1 MQKVTDVVVDTLVQ
15 AGIDHV
21 FGMPG
26 GATIF
31 LYDAL
36 ADRKDKIRTVLS
48 RHEGGA
54 SCMADMYGRLTGKPG
69 VVIAQGAWVGSNAAF
84 GIMEAALAGSPM
96 LIFADLSDYA
106 GLNQFA
112 PYQCVGG
119 EYGSIDLPSIMRSM
133 TKYTT
138 VANTPEEF
146 VHGTRLAI
154 KHATTGRPGPACVLF
169 RWNVAMSQ
177 IDPDKASPPVYPLEG
192 HLRVSPP
199 SISWEDAQKAADLL
213 LGARDPVM
221 VVGRG
226 VHVSR
231 AYDEVRGLAEEI
243 GMPVATTYMG
253 KSGIAETH
261 DLSIGTMG
269 QIGQKAA
276 NEKVTGADLLFAVGT
291 CLAPDN
297 TKMLSP
303 DFINPERQKIVQID
317 IEPLNAGWT
326 FPVTMGITS
335 DAKSALKAILDVI
348 RTRPS
353 KSDTQERVEAL
364 KAFKAERGFFS
375 SEASDSEE
383 SPVMPERIVRGLNE
397 TVGPDDLVVL
407 DCGNN
412 RMFMANLFRSKAP
425 GQVLAPGGA
434 AGVGWGVPA
443 ALAAQ
448 LIRPDK
454 RVVGVCGDGGMMMM
468 LYTLEM
474 AKQYEVP
481 VNYVVVNNACLANV
495 LDYQA
500 PGRAIATEYPE
511 TDFAAI
517 ARSIGC
523 VGIKVEHPADLE
535 PALEDATKSERPA
548 VVDVSTS
555 KKQHFV
561 LMSR

>member
-1 MQKVTDVVVDTLVQ
+1 MQKTTELVVDTLVQ

-54 SCMADMYGRLTGKPG
+54 SCMADVYGRLTGRPG
-69 VVIAQGAWVGSNAAF
+69 VVIAQGAWIGSNAAF

-96 LIFADLSDYA
+96 LVFADLSDYA

-119 EYGSIDLPSIMRSM
+119 EYGSIDLPNIMRAM

-154 KHATTGRPGPACVLF
+154 KHAVTGRPGPACVLF
-169 RWNVAMSQ
+169 RWNVALSQ
-177 IDPDKASPPVYPLEG
+177 IDTANVTPPLYPLEG
-192 HLRVSPP
+192 HLRVSAP
-199 SISWEDAQKAADLL
+199 SVSWQDAEKVADLL
-213 LGARDPVM
+213 LEAEDPVM
-221 VVGRG
+221 VIGRG

-231 AYDEVRGLAEEI
+231 AYEEVRALAEAV
-243 GMPVATTYMG
+243 GMPVATTFMG

-261 DLSIGTMG
+261 ELALGTIG
-269 QIGQKAA
+269 QIGQRTA
-276 NEKVTGADLLFAVGT
+276 NEKVGGADLLLAVGT
-291 CLAPDN
+291 CLAPEN

-303 DFINPERQKIVQID
+303 AFINPARQKIVQID
-317 IEPLNAGWT
+317 IEPLRAGWT
-326 FPVTMGITS
+326 FPVTMGIAS
-335 DAKSALKAILDVI
+335 DAKAALKAVLDAV
-348 RTRPS
+348 RTRS
-353 KSDTQERVEAL
+353 ARFDAGVRVQAL
-364 KAFKAERGFFS
+364 KAFKAERGFFA
-375 SEASDSEE
+375 SEASQSEE
-383 SPVMPERIVRGLNE
+383 SPVMPERIIRSLNRMIK
-397 TVGPDDLVVL
+397 PDDLVVL

-412 RMFMANLFRSKAP
+412 RMFMSNLFQSKSA
-425 GQVLAPGGA
+425 GQVLGAGGA

-448 LIRPDK
+448 MIRPDK

-468 LYTLEM
+468 LYALEM

-481 VNYVVVNNACLANV
+481 VNYVVVNNACLQNV

-500 PGRAIATEYPE
+500 PGRAIATEYPQV
-511 TDFAAI
+511 DFAAI
-517 ARSIGC
+517 ARSMGC
-523 VGIKVEHPADLE
+523 VGIKVEHPSELE

-548 VVDVSTS
+548 VVDVSAA
-555 KKQHFV
+555 KRPHFV
-561 LMSR
+561 LM

>member
-1 MQKVTDVVVDTLVQ
+1 MPKTTDLVIETLVE

-26 GATIF
+26 GATIL
-31 LYDAL
+31 LYDSL
-36 ADRKDKIRTVLS
+36 VNYKDKIRTVLA

-54 SCMADMYGRLTGKPG
+54 ACMADMYGRLTGKPG
-69 VVIAQGAWVGSNAAF
+69 VVIGQGAWIGSNAAF
-84 GIMEAALAGSPM
+84 GIMEASLAGSPM
-96 LIFADLSDYA
+96 LIFADVSDYF
-106 GLNQFA
+106 GLAQFA
-112 PYQCVGG
+112 PYQCVDG
-119 EYGSIDLPSIMRSM
+119 EYGAVDLPSIMRSM

-138 VANTPEEF
+138 VATTPDEF

-154 KHATTGRPGPACVLF
+154 KHATTGRPGPAAVLV
-169 RWNVAMSQ
+169 RWNVFNSQ
-177 IDPDKASPPVYPLEG
+177 IEPEQASPRLYPFEG
-192 HLRVSPP
+192 HLRVSAP
-199 SISWEDAQKAADLL
+199 SISWEDAERVADLL
-213 LGARDPVM
+213 LEAKDPVM
-221 VVGRG
+221 VIGRG

-231 AYDEVRGLAEEI
+231 AYEQVRELAEAI
-243 GMPVATTYMG
+243 GMPVATSYMG

-261 DLSIGTMG
+261 DLALGTMG
-269 QIGQKAA
+269 AIGQKTA
-276 NEKVTGADLLFAVGT
+276 NDKVTGADLLLAVGT

-317 IEPLNAGWT
+317 IEPLHAGWM
-326 FPVTMGITS
+326 FPVSLGITS
-335 DAKSALKAILDVI
+335 DAKCALKAILDVI
-348 RTRPS
+348 RTRSP
-353 KSDTQERVEAL
+353 KIDVEGRVRAL
-364 KAFKAERGFFS
+364 KGFKAERNFFS
-375 SEASDSEE
+375 SEALRSEDA
-383 SPVMPERIVRGLNE
+383 PVAPERIVSGLNR

-412 RMFMANLFRSKAP
+412 RMFMANLFQSKKA

-448 LIRPDK
+448 LIRPDR

-468 LYTLEM
+468 LYNLEM
-474 AKQYEVP
+474 AKQYEIP
-481 VNYVVVNNACLANV
+481 ITYVVLNNACLANV

-511 TDFAAI
+511 TDFAGI
-517 ARSIGC
+517 ARAMGC
-523 VGIKVEHPADLE
+523 VGIKVQHPSELE
-535 PALEDATKSERPA
+535 PALEDATKSESPA

-555 KKQHFV
+555 KQQHFV
-561 LMSR
+561 LMSK

>member
-1 MQKVTDVVVDTLVQ
+1 MQKTTELVVDTLVQ

-54 SCMADMYGRLTGKPG
+54 SCMADVYGRLTGRPG
-69 VVIAQGAWVGSNAAF
+69 VVIAQGAWIGSNAAF

-96 LIFADLSDYA
+96 LVFADLSDYA

-119 EYGSIDLPSIMRSM
+119 EYGSIDLPNIMRAM

-154 KHATTGRPGPACVLF
+154 KHAVTGRPGPACVLF
-169 RWNVAMSQ
+169 RWNVALSQ
-177 IDPDKASPPVYPLEG
+177 IDTANVTPPLYPLEG
-192 HLRVSPP
+192 HLRVSAP
-199 SISWEDAQKAADLL
+199 SVSWQDAEKVADLL
-213 LGARDPVM
+213 LEAEDPVM
-221 VVGRG
+221 VIGRG

-231 AYDEVRGLAEEI
+231 AYEEVRALAEAV
-243 GMPVATTYMG
+243 GMPVATTFMG

-261 DLSIGTMG
+261 ELALGTIG
-269 QIGQKAA
+269 QIGQRTA
-276 NEKVTGADLLFAVGT
+276 NEKVGGADLLLAVGT
-291 CLAPDN
+291 CLAPEN

-303 DFINPERQKIVQID
+303 AFINPARQKIVQID
-317 IEPLNAGWT
+317 IEPLRAGWT
-326 FPVTMGITS
+326 FPVTMGIAS
-335 DAKSALKAILDVI
+335 DAKAALKAVLDAV
-348 RTRPS
+348 RTRS
-353 KSDTQERVEAL
+353 ARFDAGVRVQAL
-364 KAFKAERGFFS
+364 KAFKAERGFFA
-375 SEASDSEE
+375 SEASQSEE
-383 SPVMPERIVRGLNE
+383 SPVMPERIIRSLNRMIK
-397 TVGPDDLVVL
+397 PDDLVVL

-412 RMFMANLFRSKAP
+412 RMFMSNLFQSKSA
-425 GQVLAPGGA
+425 GQVLGAGGA

-448 LIRPDK
+448 MIRPDK

-468 LYTLEM
+468 LYALEM

-481 VNYVVVNNACLANV
+481 VNYVVVNNACLQNV

-500 PGRAIATEYPE
+500 PGRAIATEYPQV
-511 TDFAAI
+511 DFAAI
-517 ARSIGC
+517 ARSMGC
-523 VGIKVEHPADLE
+523 VGIKVEHPSELE

-548 VVDVSTS
+548 VVDISAA
-555 KKQHFV
+555 KRPHFV
-561 LMSR
+561 LM

>member
-1 MQKVTDVVVDTLVQ
+1 MQKTTDVVVDTLVQ

-36 ADRKDKIRTVLS
+36 ADRPDEIRTVLA

-138 VANTPEEF
+138 VANTPDEF

-169 RWNVAMSQ
+169 RWNAALSHM
-177 IDPDKASPPVYPLEG
+177 DPEQASPRLYPLEG
-192 HLRVSPP
+192 HLRVSAP
-199 SISWEDAQKAADLL
+199 SVSWQDAEKVAGLL
-213 LGARDPVM
+213 LEAEDPVM
-221 VVGRG
+221 VIGRG
-226 VHVSR
+226 VHVSK
-231 AYDEVRGLAEEI
+231 AYDEVQGLAESV

-261 DLSIGTMG
+261 DLAVGTIGA
-269 QIGQKAA
+269 IGQKAA
-276 NEKVTGADLLFAVGT
+276 NEKVAGADLLLAVGT

-303 DFINPERQKIVQID
+303 DLINPERQKIVQID
-317 IEPLNAGWT
+317 IEPLHAGWM

-335 DAKSALKAILDVI
+335 DAKFALAAVLDVV
-348 RTRPS
+348 RTRPTRIDV
-353 KSDTQERVEAL
+353 KARVQAL
-364 KAFKAERGFFS
+364 KEFKTARSFFS
-375 SEASDSEE
+375 SEASDSDA
-383 SPVMPERIVRGLNE
+383 SPVLPERIILGLNN
-397 TVGPDDLVVL
+397 TIGPDDLVVL

-412 RMFMANLFRSKAP
+412 RMFMANLFQSKKA
-425 GQVLAPGGA
+425 GQVVAPGGA

-443 ALAAQ
+443 ALGAQ
-448 LIRPDK
+448 LIRPDR

-481 VNYVVVNNACLANV
+481 INYVVVNNACLANV

-511 TDFAAI
+511 TDFAGI

-523 VGIKVEHPADLE
+523 MGIKVEHPSDLE
-535 PALEDATKSERPA
+535 PALEDATRSESPA

-555 KKQHFV
+555 KQQHFV
-561 LMSR
+561 LM

>member
-1 MQKVTDVVVDTLVQ
+1 MQKTTDVVVDTLVQ

-36 ADRKDKIRTVLS
+36 ADRQDEIRTVLS

-69 VVIAQGAWVGSNAAF
+69 VVIAQGAWIGSNAAF

-138 VANTPEEF
+138 VASTPEEF

-177 IDPDKASPPVYPLEG
+177 IDPDKATPPVYPLEG

-199 SISWEDAQKAADLL
+199 SISWEDAEKVADLL

-261 DLSIGTMG
+261 DLSVGTIG
-269 QIGQKAA
+269 QIGQRAA
-276 NEKVTGADLLFAVGT
+276 NEKITGADLLFAVGT

-335 DAKSALKAILDVI
+335 DAKAALKAVLDVI

-353 KSDTQERVEAL
+353 KGDAQERVQAL

-412 RMFMANLFRSKAP
+412 RMFMANLFQSKTP

-448 LIRPDK
+448 LICPDK
-454 RVVGVCGDGGMMMM
+454 RVVGVCGDGAMMMM

-481 VNYVVVNNACLANV
+481 INYVVMNNACLGNV

-511 TDFAAI
+511 TDFAGI

-523 VGIKVEHPADLE
+523 VGIKVEHPSDLE
-535 PALEDATKSERPA
+535 PALEDARKSERPA

-561 LMSR
+561 LMSQ

>member
-1 MQKVTDVVVDTLVQ
+1 MPKTTDLVVDTLVQ

-36 ADRKDKIRTVLS
+36 VDRQDKIRTVLS

-69 VVIAQGAWVGSNAAF
+69 VVIGQGAWIGSNGAF
-84 GIMEAALAGSPM
+84 GIMEASLAGSPM
-96 LIFADLSDYA
+96 LVFADLSDYA
-106 GLNQFA
+106 GLTQFA
-112 PYQCVGG
+112 PYQCMGG
-119 EYGSIDLPSIMRSM
+119 EHGSIDLPGIMRSM

-138 VANTPEEF
+138 VANTPDEF

-169 RWNVAMSQ
+169 RWNVALSQ
-177 IDPDKASPPVYPLEG
+177 IDPEKLSPRLYPLDG

-199 SISWEDAQKAADLL
+199 SISWEDAERAADLL
-213 LGARDPVM
+213 LEAEDPVL
-221 VVGRG
+221 VIGRG
-226 VHVSR
+226 VHVSK
-231 AYDEVRGLAEEI
+231 AYDEVRELAESI

-261 DLSIGTMG
+261 DLAVGTIGG
-269 QIGQKAA
+269 IGQRTA
-276 NEKVTGADLLFAVGT
+276 NEKVAGADLLLAVGT

-303 DFINPERQKIVQID
+303 DFINPGRQKIVQID
-317 IEPLNAGWT
+317 IEPLHAGWM
-326 FPVTMGITS
+326 FPVTLGITS
-335 DAKSALKAILDVI
+335 DARAALRAVADVVRTRSPKIDVEGRIRRLKELKA
-348 RTRPS
+348 
-353 KSDTQERVEAL
+353 A
-364 KAFKAERGFFS
+364 RGFF
-375 SEASDSEE
+375 ASAAADSDA
-383 SPVMPERIVRGLNE
+383 SPVMPERIIRGLNRM
-397 TVGPDDLVVL
+397 VGPDDLVVL

-412 RMFMANLFRSKAP
+412 RMFMANLFQSKRA
-425 GQVLAPGGA
+425 GQVVAPGGA

-448 LIRPDK
+448 MIRPDR

-474 AKQYEVP
+474 ARQYDVP

-500 PGRAIATEYPE
+500 PGRAISTEYPE
-511 TDFAAI
+511 ADFAGI
-517 ARSIGC
+517 ARAIGC
-523 VGIKVEHPADLE
+523 VGIKVEHPAELE
-535 PALEDATKSERPA
+535 PALEDALKSESPA
-548 VVDVSTS
+548 VVDVQAA
-555 KKQHFV
+555 KQQHFV
-561 LMSR
+561 LMSP

>member
-1 MQKVTDVVVDTLVQ
+1 MQKTTDLVVDTLVQ

-31 LYDAL
+31 LYDAI
-36 ADRKDKIRTVLS
+36 ADRQDEIRAVLC

-54 SCMADMYGRLTGKPG
+54 SCMADVYGRLTGKPG
-69 VVIAQGAWVGSNAAF
+69 VVIAQGAWIGSNAAF

-96 LIFADLSDYA
+96 LILADLSDYA
-106 GLNQFA
+106 GLLQFA

-138 VANTPEEF
+138 VANTPEEL

-169 RWNVAMSQ
+169 RWNTALSQ
-177 IDPDKASPPVYPLEG
+177 FDPAVASPPIHPLEG
-192 HLRVSPP
+192 HLRVSAP
-199 SISWEDAQKAADLL
+199 SISWEDAEKVAELL
-213 LGARDPVM
+213 LEAQDPVM

-226 VHVSR
+226 VHASR

-243 GMPVATTYMG
+243 GMPVATSFMG
-253 KSGIAETH
+253 KSAIEETH
-261 DLSIGTMG
+261 DLALGTIG
-269 QIGQKAA
+269 QIGQRTA
-276 NEKVTGADLLFAVGT
+276 NEKVTNADLLLAVGT

-303 DFINPERQKIVQID
+303 DFIKPEQQKIVQID
-317 IEPLNAGWT
+317 IEPLNAGWMY
-326 FPVTMGITS
+326 PVTLGITS
-335 DAKSALKAILDVI
+335 DAKAALKAILDAI

-353 KSDTQERVEAL
+353 RSDVQERVRSL
-364 KAFKAERGFFS
+364 QKFKAECGFFT
-375 SEASDSEE
+375 SEALDSDA

-412 RMFMANLFRSKAP
+412 RMFMANLFQTKSP
-425 GQVLAPGGA
+425 GQLISPGGA
-434 AGVGWGVPA
+434 AGVGWGIPA

-448 LIRPDK
+448 MIVPDR

-468 LYTLEM
+468 LHTLQT

-481 VNYVVVNNACLANV
+481 ISYVVVNNACLGNV

-511 TDFAAI
+511 TDFAGI

-523 VGIKVEHPADLE
+523 VGIKVEHPSDLE
-535 PALEDATKSERPA
+535 PALQDATGSDSPA
-548 VVDVSTS
+548 LVDVSTS
-555 KKQHFV
+555 KEQQHFV
-561 LMSR
+561 LMT

>member
-1 MQKVTDVVVDTLVQ
+1 MKKVTEVVVDTLVQ

-36 ADRKDKIRTVLS
+36 ADRRDEIRTVLS

-69 VVIAQGAWVGSNAAF
+69 VVIAQGAWIGSNAAF

-138 VANTPEEF
+138 VASTPEEF

-177 IDPDKASPPVYPLEG
+177 IDPDKATPPIYPLEG

-199 SISWEDAQKAADLL
+199 SISWEDAEKAADLL
-213 LGARDPVM
+213 LEAEDPVM

-226 VHVSR
+226 VHVSK
-231 AYDEVRGLAEEI
+231 AYDEVRDLAEEI

-261 DLSIGTMG
+261 DLSVGTIG
-269 QIGQKAA
+269 QIGQRAA

-335 DAKSALKAILDVI
+335 DAKAALKAVLDAI

-353 KSDTQERVEAL
+353 KSDTQERVQAL
-364 KAFKAERGFFS
+364 KVFKAERGSFS

-383 SPVMPERIVRGLNE
+383 SPVMPERIVRGLNRM
-397 TVGPDDLVVL
+397 VGPDDLVVL

-412 RMFMANLFRSKAP
+412 RMFMANLFQSKTP

-454 RVVGVCGDGGMMMM
+454 RVVGVCGDGAMMMM

-481 VNYVVVNNACLANV
+481 VNYVVLNNACLGNV

-511 TDFAAI
+511 PDFAAI

-523 VGIKVEHPADLE
+523 VGIKVERPSDLE

-561 LMSR
+561 LME

>member
-1 MQKVTDVVVDTLVQ
+1 MKKTTDVVVETLVQ

-36 ADRKDKIRTVLS
+36 VDRQDEIRTVLC

-54 SCMADMYGRLTGKPG
+54 SCMADIYGRLTGKPG
-69 VVIAQGAWVGSNAAF
+69 VVIGQGAWIGSNGAF

-112 PYQCVGG
+112 PYQCMGG
-119 EYGSIDLPSIMRSM
+119 EYGSVDLPGIMRSM

-138 VANTPEEF
+138 VATTPDEF

-154 KHATTGRPGPACVLF
+154 KHATTGRPGPACVLV
-169 RWNVAMSQ
+169 RWNVALSQ
-177 IDPDKASPPVYPLEG
+177 IEEDKVRPPLYPLDG
-192 HLRVSPP
+192 HLRVSLP
-199 SISWEDAQKAADLL
+199 SIAWEDAGKVADLL
-213 LGARDPVM
+213 LEARDPVM

-226 VHVSR
+226 VHVSK
-231 AYDEVRGLAEEI
+231 AYEEVRALAESI
-243 GMPVATTYMG
+243 GMPVATSYMG

-261 DLSIGTMG
+261 DLALGTIGG
-269 QIGQKAA
+269 IGQRAA
-276 NEKVTGADLLFAVGT
+276 NEKVAGADLLLAVGT

-303 DFINPERQKIVQID
+303 DFINPQRQRIVQID
-317 IEPLNAGWT
+317 IEPLHAGWM
-326 FPVTMGITS
+326 FPVTLGITS
-335 DAKSALKAILDVI
+335 DAKAALKAILDVI
-348 RTRPS
+348 RTRS
-353 KSDTQERVEAL
+353 TEIDVEGRLEAL
-364 KAFKAERGFFS
+364 KTFKSERKFFS
-375 SEASDSEE
+375 SEASDSDQ
-383 SPVMPERIVRGLNE
+383 SPVMPERIIRGLNRM
-397 TVGPDDLVVL
+397 VGPDDLVVL

-412 RMFMANLFRSKAP
+412 RMFMANLFQSKKE
-425 GQVLAPGGA
+425 GQVVAPGGA

-448 LIRPDK
+448 LIRPDR

-474 AKQYEVP
+474 ARQYEVP

-495 LDYQA
+495 LDYQP

-511 TDFAAI
+511 ADFAAI

-523 VGIKVEHPADLE
+523 VGIKVRDPADLE
-535 PALEDATKSERPA
+535 TSLEDAMKSESPA
-548 VVDVSTS
+548 VIDVSTA
-555 KKQHFV
+555 KQQHFV
-561 LMSR
+561 LMS

>member
-1 MQKVTDVVVDTLVQ
+1 MKKTTDLVVDTLVQ

-36 ADRKDKIRTVLS
+36 ADRQKEIRTVLC

-54 SCMADMYGRLTGKPG
+54 SCMADAYGRLTGKPG
-69 VVIAQGAWVGSNAAF
+69 VVIAQGAWIGSNAAF

-96 LIFADLSDYA
+96 LVFADLSDYA
-106 GLNQFA
+106 GLLQFA

-119 EYGSIDLPSIMRSM
+119 EYGSIDLPGIMRSM

-169 RWNVAMSQ
+169 RWNVAPAQ
-177 IDPDKASPPVYPLEG
+177 FDPAGASPPIYPLEG
-192 HLRVSPP
+192 HLRVSAP
-199 SISWEDAQKAADLL
+199 SISWEDAERVADLL

-221 VVGRG
+221 VIGRG

-243 GMPVATTYMG
+243 GMPVATTFMG

-261 DLSIGTMG
+261 DLALGTIG

-276 NEKVTGADLLFAVGT
+276 NDRVTGADVLLAVGT

-303 DFINPERQKIVQID
+303 DFIHPDRQRIVQID
-317 IEPLNAGWT
+317 IEPLNAGWM
-326 FPVTMGITS
+326 FPVAMGITS
-335 DAKSALKAILDVI
+335 DARMALKAVLDAV

-353 KSDTQERVEAL
+353 RADVPDRVQAV

-375 SEASDSEE
+375 SEALASDA
-383 SPVMPERIVRGLNE
+383 SPVLPERIVRGLNE

-412 RMFMANLFRSKAP
+412 RMFMANLFQSKSA
-425 GQVLAPGGA
+425 GQLLSPGGA

-448 LIRPDK
+448 IIRPDK

-468 LYTLEM
+468 LHNLET
-474 AKQYEVP
+474 AKQYDVP
-481 VNYVVVNNACLANV
+481 ISYVVVNNACLGNV

-500 PGRAIATEYPE
+500 PGRSIATEYPE
-511 TDFAAI
+511 TDFAGI
-517 ARSIGC
+517 ARAIGC
-523 VGIKVEHPADLE
+523 VGIKVENPADLE
-535 PALEDATKSERPA
+535 PALADATRSDRPA

-555 KKQHFV
+555 SKQQHFV
-561 LMSR
+561 LMS

>member
-1 MQKVTDVVVDTLVQ
+1 MQKVTDLVVDTLVQ

-31 LYDAL
+31 LYDAI
-36 ADRKDKIRTVLS
+36 ADRQDEIRAVLC

-54 SCMADMYGRLTGKPG
+54 SCMADAYGRITGKPG
-69 VVIAQGAWVGSNAAF
+69 VVIAQGAWIGSNAAF

-106 GLNQFA
+106 GLLQFA

-119 EYGSIDLPSIMRSM
+119 EYGSIDLPRIMRSM

-169 RWNVAMSQ
+169 RWNTAMSQ
-177 IDPDKASPPVYPLEG
+177 LDPAASSPRVHPLEG
-192 HLRVSPP
+192 YLRVSAP
-199 SISWEDAQKAADLL
+199 SISWQDAEKVAELL
-213 LGARDPVM
+213 LEAQDPVM

-243 GMPVATTYMG
+243 GMPVATSFMG
-253 KSGIAETH
+253 KSAIAETH
-261 DLSIGTMG
+261 DLALGTIG
-269 QIGQKAA
+269 QIGQRAA
-276 NEKVTGADLLFAVGT
+276 NEKVASADLLLAVGT

-303 DFINPERQKIVQID
+303 EFIKPEQQKIVQID
-317 IEPLNAGWT
+317 IEPLNAGWMY
-326 FPVTMGITS
+326 PVTLGITS
-335 DAKSALKAILDVI
+335 DAGAALKAVLDAI

-353 KSDTQERVEAL
+353 RKDVEERVQALKRLKTEQGFFTSEAL
-364 KAFKAERGFFS
+364 E
-375 SEASDSEE
+375 SDA
-383 SPVMPERIVRGLNE
+383 SPVLPERIVGGLNA
-397 TVGPDDLVVL
+397 TVGPEDLVVL

-412 RMFMANLFRSKAP
+412 RMFMANLFQTKSP
-425 GQVLAPGGA
+425 GQLLSPGGA

-448 LIRPDK
+448 MICPDR

-468 LYTLEM
+468 LHNLQT

-481 VNYVVVNNACLANV
+481 VSYVVLNNACLGNV

-500 PGRAIATEYPE
+500 PGRSIATEYPE
-511 TDFAAI
+511 TDFAGI

-523 VGIKVEHPADLE
+523 VGIKVEHPSDLE
-535 PALEDATKSERPA
+535 PALQDAKGSESPA
-548 VVDVSTS
+548 LVDVSTS
-555 KKQHFV
+555 KERQHFV
-561 LMSR
+561 LMG

>member
-1 MQKVTDVVVDTLVQ
+1 
-15 AGIDHV
+15 
-21 FGMPG
+21 
-26 GATIF
+26 
-31 LYDAL
+31 
-36 ADRKDKIRTVLS
+36 
-48 RHEGGA
+48 
-54 SCMADMYGRLTGKPG
+54 MADMYGRLTGKPG
-69 VVIAQGAWVGSNAAF
+69 VVIAQGAWIGSNAAF

-119 EYGSIDLPSIMRSM
+119 EYGSIDLPGIMRSM

-138 VANTPEEF
+138 VANTPDEF

-169 RWNVAMSQ
+169 RWNVALSQ
-177 IDPDKASPPVYPLEG
+177 MDPERAHPRLYPLEG
-192 HLRVSPP
+192 HLRVSAPAV
-199 SISWEDAQKAADLL
+199 SWGDAEKVADLL
-213 LGARDPVM
+213 LEAEDPVM
-221 VVGRG
+221 VIGRG

-231 AYDEVRGLAEEI
+231 AYDEVRGLAESI

-261 DLSIGTMG
+261 DLAVGTIGAV
-269 QIGQKAA
+269 GQKAA
-276 NEKVTGADLLFAVGT
+276 NEKVAGADLLLAVGT

-303 DFINPERQKIVQID
+303 DLIDPERQKIVQID
-317 IEPLNAGWT
+317 IEPLHAGWM
-326 FPVTMGITS
+326 FPVTMGVTS
-335 DAKSALKAILDVI
+335 DAKFALAAVLDVV
-348 RTRPS
+348 RTRPL
-353 KSDTQERVEAL
+353 KSDSKARVKAL
-364 KAFKAERGFFS
+364 KEFKAARGFFS
-375 SEASDSEE
+375 SEAYDSDA
-383 SPVMPERIVRGLNE
+383 SPVMPERIIRGLNR

-412 RMFMANLFRSKAP
+412 RMFMANLFQSKKA
-425 GQVLAPGGA
+425 GQVVAPGGA

-443 ALAAQ
+443 ALGAQ
-448 LIRPDK
+448 LIRPDR

-481 VNYVVVNNACLANV
+481 INYVVVNNACLGNV

-511 TDFAAI
+511 TDFAGI
-517 ARSIGC
+517 ARSMGC
-523 VGIKVEHPADLE
+523 VGIKVEHPSDLE
-535 PALEDATKSERPA
+535 PALEDATKSEGPA

-555 KKQHFV
+555 RRQHFV
-561 LMSR
+561 LMS

>member
-1 MQKVTDVVVDTLVQ
+1 MQKATDLVIDTLVQ

-36 ADRKDKIRTVLS
+36 ADRRKEIRTVLC

-54 SCMADMYGRLTGKPG
+54 SCMADAYGRLTGRPG

-96 LIFADLSDYA
+96 VILTDLSDYA

-119 EYGSIDLPSIMRSM
+119 EYGSIDLPNIMRSM

-138 VANTPEEF
+138 VATTPEEL

-169 RWNVAMSQ
+169 RWNVALAQ
-177 IDPDKASPPVYPLEG
+177 LDPDATTPPLYPLHG
-192 HLRVSPP
+192 HLQVSAP
-199 SISWEDAQKAADLL
+199 SISLQDAERVADLL
-213 LGARDPVM
+213 LDAEDPVM
-221 VVGRG
+221 VIGRG

-231 AYDEVRGLAEEI
+231 AYEEVRELAEAV
-243 GMPVATTYMG
+243 GMPVATTFMG
-253 KSGIAETH
+253 KSGIEETH
-261 DLSIGTMG
+261 EL
-269 QIGQKAA
+269 
-276 NEKVTGADLLFAVGT
+276 AVGT
-291 CLAPDN
+291 
-297 TKMLSP
+297 
-303 DFINPERQKIVQID
+303 IGQID
-317 IEPLNAGWT
+317 SEPLHPGWM

-335 DAKSALKAILDVI
+335 DAKIALATVLDAVRARSSNLDV
-348 RTRPS
+348 RM
-353 KSDTQERVEAL
+353 RVRAL
-364 KAFKAERGFFS
+364 QAFKTDRGFFS
-375 SEASDSEE
+375 SEASGSEA
-383 SPVMPERIVRGLNE
+383 SPVMPERIVAELNKRVAPE
-397 TVGPDDLVVL
+397 DLVVL

-412 RMFMANLFRSKAP
+412 RMFMAHLFQSKRP
-425 GQVLAPGGA
+425 GQILAPGGV

-448 LIRPDK
+448 LVHPDK
-454 RVVGVCGDGGMMMM
+454 RVVCVCGDGGMLMM
-468 LYTLEM
+468 LYALEM
-474 AKQYEVP
+474 AKQYEAP
-481 VNYVVVNNACLANV
+481 ISYVVMNNACLGNV

-500 PGRAIATEYPE
+500 PGRTIATEYPE

-517 ARSIGC
+517 ARAIGC
-523 VGIKVEHPADLE
+523 AGIKVEQPSDLE
-535 PALEDATKSERPA
+535 AALADAVGSEGPA

-555 KKQHFV
+555 RQPHFSI
-561 LMSR
+561 MP

>member
-1 MQKVTDVVVDTLVQ
+1 MKKTTDLVVDTLVQ

-36 ADRKDKIRTVLS
+36 ADRQKEIRTVLC

-54 SCMADMYGRLTGKPG
+54 SCMADAYGRLTGKPG
-69 VVIAQGAWVGSNAAF
+69 VVIAQGAWIGSNAAF

-96 LIFADLSDYA
+96 LVFADLSDYA
-106 GLNQFA
+106 GLLQFA

-119 EYGSIDLPSIMRSM
+119 EYGSIDLPGIMRSM

-169 RWNVAMSQ
+169 RWNVALSQ
-177 IDPDKASPPVYPLEG
+177 FDPAGASPPIYPLEG
-192 HLRVSPP
+192 HLRVSAP
-199 SISWEDAQKAADLL
+199 SISWEDAERVADLL

-221 VVGRG
+221 VIGRG

-243 GMPVATTYMG
+243 GMPVATTFMG

-261 DLSIGTMG
+261 DLALGTIG

-276 NEKVTGADLLFAVGT
+276 NDRVTGADVLLAVGT

-303 DFINPERQKIVQID
+303 DFIHPDRQRIVQID
-317 IEPLNAGWT
+317 IEPLNAGWM
-326 FPVTMGITS
+326 FPVAMGITS
-335 DAKSALKAILDVI
+335 DARMALKAVLDAV

-353 KSDTQERVEAL
+353 RADVPDRVQAV

-375 SEASDSEE
+375 SEALASDA
-383 SPVMPERIVRGLNE
+383 SPVLPERIVRGLNE

-412 RMFMANLFRSKAP
+412 RMFMANLFQSKSA
-425 GQVLAPGGA
+425 GQLLSPGGA

-448 LIRPDK
+448 IIRPDK

-468 LYTLEM
+468 LHNLET
-474 AKQYEVP
+474 AKQYDVP
-481 VNYVVVNNACLANV
+481 ISYVVVNNACLGNV

-500 PGRAIATEYPE
+500 PGRSIATEYPE
-511 TDFAAI
+511 TDFAGI
-517 ARSIGC
+517 ARAIGC
-523 VGIKVEHPADLE
+523 VGIKVENPADLE
-535 PALEDATKSERPA
+535 PALADATRSDRPA

-555 KKQHFV
+555 SKQQHFV
-561 LMSR
+561 LMS

>member
-1 MQKVTDVVVDTLVQ
+1 MQKATDVVVDTLVQ

-31 LYDAL
+31 LFDAL
-36 ADRKDKIRTVLS
+36 ADRQDEIRTVLS

-69 VVIAQGAWVGSNAAF
+69 VVIAQGAWIGSNAAF

-138 VANTPEEF
+138 VVNTPDEF

-169 RWNVAMSQ
+169 RWNVALSQ
-177 IDPDKASPPVYPLEG
+177 MDPEKASPRLYPLEG
-192 HLRVSPP
+192 HLRVSVP
-199 SISWEDAQKAADLL
+199 SVSWEDAEKVADLL
-213 LGARDPVM
+213 LRAEDPVM
-221 VVGRG
+221 VIGRG

-231 AYDEVRGLAEEI
+231 AYDEVTGLAESV

-261 DLSIGTMG
+261 DLAVGTIGAV
-269 QIGQKAA
+269 GQKTA
-276 NEKVTGADLLFAVGT
+276 NEKVAGADLLLAVGT

-303 DFINPERQKIVQID
+303 DLINPERQKIVQID
-317 IEPLNAGWT
+317 IEPLHAGWM

-335 DAKSALKAILDVI
+335 DAKLALAAVLDVI
-348 RTRPS
+348 RTRSP
-353 KSDTQERVEAL
+353 KIDVKARVQALNEL
-364 KAFKAERGFFS
+364 KAARNFFS
-375 SEASDSEE
+375 SEASDSEA
-383 SPVMPERIVRGLNE
+383 SPVMPERIIRELNKM
-397 TVGPDDLVVL
+397 VGSDDLVVL

-412 RMFMANLFRSKAP
+412 RMFMANLFQSKKA
-425 GQVLAPGGA
+425 GQVVAPGGV

-443 ALAAQ
+443 ALGAQ
-448 LIRPDK
+448 LICPDR

-474 AKQYEVP
+474 ARQYEVP
-481 VNYVVVNNACLANV
+481 INYVVINNACLANV

-511 TDFAAI
+511 TDFAGI

-523 VGIKVEHPADLE
+523 VGIKVEHPSELE
-535 PALEDATKSERPA
+535 PALEDATRSESPA
-548 VVDVSTS
+548 VVDVSAS
-555 KKQHFV
+555 RQQHFV
-561 LMSR
+561 LMS